1 MHLAS
6 NWQPL
11 DDFSFMPTSQK
22 ILLLHSV
29 NADLKIE
36 TLNACDKASACTNS
50 TGLGKLCEITSSPFL
65 ITTLHL
71 RFSLRPSG
79 VSLDNNRCFLCVQA
93 ATQRVGER
101 SFAKPQDPKSSC
113 EIPPVRLLC
122 HDFHCRFSSQRRAAE
137 HGSSCVSHLSG
148 MACKPNTRA
157 G

>member
-11 DDFSFMPTSQK
+11 DDFSFMPTSQT
-22 ILLLHSV
+22 ILLLYSV

-36 TLNACDKASACTNS
+36 TLNACDKASACTNC

-71 RFSLRPSG
+71 RFSLPPSG
-79 VSLDNNRCFLCVQA
+79 VSLDNRRFLCVHA

-113 EIPPVRLLC
+113 EIRPVRLPC
-122 HDFHCRFSSQRRAAE
+122 HNFHCRSSLQCRAAE
-137 HGSSCVSHLSG
+137 QRSSCVSHLSG